1 MIDSDSYLTYQKK
14 KKKRFDSNEDNIFW
28 MLLDRGLG
36 ELLRIFVVNTKS
48 K

>member
-1 MIDSDSYLTYQKK
+1 MIDSDYYLTYKK
-14 KKKRFDSNEDNIFW
+14 KKMIDSNEDNIFW

>member
-1 MIDSDSYLTYQKK
+1 MI
-14 KKKRFDSNEDNIFW
+14 DSNEDNIFW
-28 MLLDRGLG
+28 MLLDRGQG

>member
-1 MIDSDSYLTYQKK
+1 MIDSDYYLTYKK
-14 KKKRFDSNEDNIFW
+14 KKKMIDSNEDNIFW
-28 MLLDRGLG
+28 MLLDRGLR

>member
-14 KKKRFDSNEDNIFW
+14 KKMIDSNEDNIFW